1 MSEAIPQIVEPCPSC
16 GQPVDVTDQEPFS
29 EVACPACGA
38 TMRARVQF
46 NNYTIVELLGEG
58 GMGAVYKAVDRN
70 LQRMVALKVL
80 KRDAGSTES
89 DWEKLAVEARLTAA
103 VNHQNVVK
111 VFSFGEDHG
120 RFYLA
125 MELVEKGSLDGLMIL
140 QTRVAEAQV
149 LDIGIQV
156 AEGLQAAFEHGLI
169 HRDIKPGNIL
179 FAGPKL
185 AKIVDFGLAR
195 VLDEE
200 AQEAGEIWGTPF
212 YVAPEKLDGRPE
224 DFRSDI
230 YSLGG
235 TLFHA
240 LSGRPPFDAKT
251 ASMVVLKH
259 IKSQAVSLQAFAPN
273 ISDETAYVINRML
286 NKEPDGRYSS
296 YDELLV
302 HLRYARQQ
310 LQKRQAGPQQPRLLA
325 IRRKKARDHRHFFR
339 VIWGVAGG
347 LCAVLAIWFFLMR
360 PHLMPRP
367 ADADEIVRTNALMT
381 AGWQAL
387 DERHFNDARARLAEA
402 VKSAGQSQPARNW
415 ALAQLGLADMLAG
428 DSGEARHIFT
438 DLGQNGIFSYDLTRQ
453 PLGHFFMRL
462 GNAMIADT
470 DAANTQAW
478 SDGDYE
484 AFALLTVGIS
494 QWTAG
499 DVDAGGR
506 MLQEFAASH
515 PQPPDVW
522 ISKLKPVAA
531 PYVADYR
538 TYAALRDEV
547 SKATAAN
554 AADILVRIE
563 SAKAKA
569 QTGAPMVNALDALGQ
584 QLKL

>member
-1 MSEAIPQIVEPCPSC
+1 MSNAIPQIVEPCPSC

-310 LQKRQAGPQQPRLLA
+310 LQKRQSGPQQPRLIA
-325 IRRKKARDHRHFFR
+325 IRRRKGRDHRHLFR

-347 LCAVLAIWFFLMR
+347 LCALIAIWFFLAR
-360 PHLMPRP
+360 PYLAERP
-367 ADADEIVRTNALMT
+367 TGAEETARTNALMM

-387 DERHFNDARARLAEA
+387 DAKHFDDARAKLADA
-402 VKSAGQSQPARNW
+402 VKSAGQNQPARNW
-415 ALAQLGLADMLAG
+415 ALAQLGLADLLAG
-428 DSGEARHIFT
+428 DSDAARSVFA
-438 DLGQNGIFSYDLTRQ
+438 DLGRNGMFSYDLTRQ
-453 PLGHFFMRL
+453 PLGHFFVRM
-462 GNAMIADT
+462 GNAMASSDGT
-470 DAANTQAW
+470 RTEAW
-478 SDGDYE
+478 SNADYE
-484 AFALLTVGIS
+484 AFALLTIGIS
-494 QWTAG
+494 RWTAG
-499 DVDAGGR
+499 DVDTGGR
-506 MLQEFAASH
+506 MLQSFAESQ

-522 ISKLKPVAA
+522 ISDLKPVAA

-538 TYAALRDEV
+538 TYIALRDEA
-547 SKATAAN
+547 SKATGTSI
-554 AADILVRIE
+554 ADLLVRIE

-569 QTGAPMVNALDALGQ
+569 KTGAPMVNALDALGQ